1 MEETVFAELHLNARL
16 MPIDRGDI
24 FEDRIDDFISER
36 GWGEVTG
43 GGTLQ
48 TRTGEVESCDV
59 EIEVVP
65 EYKDEFVDFI
75 KRLYIIPKGSRLR
88 IGEESFE
95 VGESEGLALYL
106 NGTELPGEVYQNNDI
121 NELIAELDEAV
132 NGFGTRYS
140 YFEGNTETALYYY
153 GRSFSELNDRISNI
167 VKSHPLCQKCRIVQ
181 IA

>member
-16 MPIDRGDI
+16 MPVDRGEI
-24 FEDRIDDFISER
+24 FEDRIYDFMSER

-48 TRTGEVESCDV
+48 SRTGEVESCDID
-59 EIEVVP
+59 IEVVP
-65 EYKDEFVDFI
+65 KHKDEFVDFI

-106 NGTELPGEVYQNNDI
+106 NGTELPDEVYKSNDI
-121 NELIAELDEAV
+121 NELIEKLDDAV
-132 NGFGTRYS
+132 SGIGARYS

-153 GRSFSELNDRISNI
+153 GRSFSELNGKIADI
-167 VKSHPLCQKCRIVQ
+167 VKSHPLCQKCRVVQ